1 MARKLTENTTHPRGD
16 SNNSSLKHE
25 LAEHYRR
32 QAYNPALSEVSRRFA
47 LRRLAALN
55 TEEVAQ
61 DESNS

>member
-1 MARKLTENTTHPRGD
+1 M
-16 SNNSSLKHE
+16 NNSLKHE

-32 QAYNPALSEVSRRFA
+32 QAYNPALREVSRRFA

-55 TEEVAQ
+55 AEEVAQ